1 MRFPDKEYWLLRKQ
15 LIKQET
21 LIKKRLELLL
31 QTPVAAQQSRESLVL
46 RLLLVWLLTRD
57 PRQLTQPL
65 PAAVWEA
72 IK

>member
-1 MRFPDKEYWLLRKQ
+1 MRFPDKEYRLLRKQ

-46 RLLLVWLLTRD
+46 RLLLVRLLARD
-57 PRQLTQPL
+57 LRQLTQPL

>member
-1 MRFPDKEYWLLRKQ
+1 MRFPDKEYRLLRKQ

-46 RLLLVWLLTRD
+46 RLLLVWLLSRD
-57 PRQLTQPL
+57 LRQLTQPL
-65 PAAVWEA
+65 PATVWEA

>member
-1 MRFPDKEYWLLRKQ
+1 MRFPDKEYRLLRKQ

-57 PRQLTQPL
+57 LRQLTQPL
-65 PAAVWEA
+65 PATVWEA

>member
-1 MRFPDKEYWLLRKQ
+1 MRFPDKEYRLLRKQ

-57 PRQLTQPL
+57 LRQLTQPL

>member
-1 MRFPDKEYWLLRKQ
+1 MRFPDKEDRLLRKR

-21 LIKKRLELLL
+21 LIKKRLELLM

-46 RLLLVWLLTRD
+46 RLLLVRLLAGD
-57 PRQLTQPL
+57 LRQLTQSF
-65 PAAVWEA
+65 PAAVLEA